1 MNTKKNSG
9 RQRSWQDRDPEFAAE
24 GERYSEPIPSRTLLL
39 EELTAAGK
47 PLDAEALAHR
57 LGVKKPALRQAVEKR
72 LQAMRREGE
81 LQVDRNGRFAPAVRA
96 ELTGRVLAHRDGY
109 GWFEP
114 DDGSADVYLDQR
126 QMAAVMHGDRLR
138 IRILEDDGRGRRSGA
153 VLQVLEHATQQLAG
167 RFEDAGDVCFVVP
180 EDPRFARHRLLV
192 ASADRGGASNGD
204 LVVARLLEVPR
215 AGVSARAT
223 VVRVLDTRR
232 AADLAAELAIVTHGL
247 PQAWPSDAL
256 AQARRWGGQVRAE
269 DSAGREDLRSL
280 PLVTIDGEDARDF
293 DDAVYCEPKRGGW
306 RLIVAIADVSHYVP
320 AGGPLDLEALDR
332 ATSVYFPDRVLPML
346 PEALSNELCSLK
358 PHVDRLCMVCEMTVE
373 ASGEVKRAKFYEAV
387 MLSHAR
393 LTYTEVAAI
402 LLGNDAALR
411 AKHAPLVP
419 HLQSL
424 HELYGALRQAR
435 ERRGALDFDA
445 PEVKIRMSPD
455 GSVAG
460 VDVHVRNDAHRLIEE
475 CMIAANIEA
484 ARFLHKK
491 KVPTLYRVHAEPEAD
506 RVSELQR
513 MLRAL
518 GVGVRFPER
527 IGTRELRQVL
537 KQIAD
542 RPDAAF
548 IESLL
553 IRSMAKAVYQPTNI
567 GHFGLGL
574 GEYAHFTSPI
584 RRYPDLLVHRG
595 IRHALAATR
604 HRYEYS
610 GGAMEHLGAQCSEKE
625 RRADEAARDVLAYLK
640 CDYMR
645 QHIGD
650 EFEGVITG
658 VVEFGLFVQLAN
670 LQVDGLVHV
679 STLQGDYYEYE
690 AARCAW
696 TGRRTRRMFQLGM
709 RVSVRVTR
717 VDMKERRMDFV
728 IAGMAEAGG
737 QRGQGGQRGHGGQR
751 GQGARREESPQR
763 RRGGGRRKSR

>member
-1 MNTKKNSG
+1 MEMKKNRR
-9 RQRSWQDRDPEFAAE
+9 RQERWQDRDPEFAAE
-24 GERYSEPIPSRTLLL
+24 GERYAEPIPSRTLLAQ
-39 EELTAAGK
+39 ELAAAGK
-47 PLDAEALAHR
+47 PLDADALAKR
-57 LGVKKPALRQAVEKR
+57 LGVKKPALQRALGKR
-72 LQAMRREGE
+72 LQAMCREGE
-81 LQVDRNGRFAPAVRA
+81 LRLDRSGRFALAERA
-96 ELTGRVLAHRDGY
+96 ELTGRVIAHRDGY
-109 GWFEP
+109 GWLEP
-114 DDGSADVYLDQR
+114 DDGSPDVHVDQR
-126 QMAAVMHGDRLR
+126 QMTTVMHGDRIR
-138 IRILEDDGRGRRSGA
+138 IRVVDDDGRGRRSG
-153 VLQVLEHATQQLAG
+153 VLLGILEHATQQLAG
-167 RFEDAGDVCFVVP
+167 RFEDAGDVGFVVP
-180 EDPRFARHRLLV
+180 EDPRFQRHRLLI
-192 ASADRGGASNGD
+192 ANADRGGAQHGD

-232 AADLAAELAIVTHGL
+232 AADLAAELAIVAHGL
-247 PQAWPSDAL
+247 PTQWPGDAL
-256 AQARRWGGQVRAE
+256 AEAQRWGSAVREADLAE
-269 DSAGREDLRSL
+269 REDLRKL

-293 DDAVYCEPKRGGW
+293 DDAVYCEPRRGGGW

-320 AGGPLDLEALDR
+320 AGGALDREALDR

-358 PHVDRLCMVCEMTVE
+358 PHVDRLSMVCEMTVDAE
-373 ASGEVKRAKFYEAV
+373 GEVKRSKFYPAV
-387 MLSHAR
+387 ILSAAR
-393 LTYTEVAAI
+393 LTYTQVAAI
-402 LLGNDAALR
+402 LLAGDEALR
-411 AKHAPLVP
+411 KRHAGLVP
-419 HLQSL
+419 HLEHL
-424 HELYGALRQAR
+424 HQLYGVLRVAR

-445 PEVKIRMSPD
+445 PEVKMRLTPE

-484 ARFLHKK
+484 ARFLARK
-491 KVPTLYRVHAEPEAD
+491 KVPTLYRVHGEPEAIK
-506 RVSELQR
+506 VAELQR

-537 KQIAD
+537 KLIAG

-553 IRSMAKAVYQPTNI
+553 IRSLPKAVYQPTNI

-574 GEYAHFTSPI
+574 SEYAHFTSPI

-595 IRHALAATR
+595 IRHALVSGAR
-604 HRYEYS
+604 DFGYS
-610 GGAMEHLGAQCSEKE
+610 GSAMEHLGAQCSEKE

-658 VVEFGLFVQLAN
+658 VLEFGIFVQLAN

-679 STLQGDYYEYE
+679 STLQGDYFEYE

-696 TGRRTRRMFQLGM
+696 VGRRTRRTYQLGM
-709 RVSVRVTR
+709 RVPVRLTR
-717 VDMKERRMDFV
+717 VDMNERRMDFAMV
-728 IAGMAEAGG
+728 TEEGKGAA
-737 QRGQGGQRGHGGQR
+737 RGHQPPRVQHEDARGGT
-751 GQGARREESPQR
+751 ARSHLR
-763 RRGGGRRKSR
+763 RRGKRR